1 VTVFDKKKNFLY
13 SIITQILIES
23 DEYGRDAIVISVAGK
38 TNMGNGKSSDHC
50 CMTLK
55 LLSE

>member
-1 VTVFDKKKNFLY
+1 VTVFDKMKKFLY

-23 DEYGRDAIVISVAGK
+23 DKHGRDAIVISVEGK
-38 TNMGNGKSSDHC
+38 TNMGNSKRSDHC